1 MNDRP
6 DLERRYRRLLACYP
20 AAFRREHE
28 HEMLSVLMAGAEQ
41 GQRWPRLA
49 EVADLLRSA
58 TSMRLRSRL
67 RTSWAWEY
75 RHRRVM
81 VPVRVLIGIWLVA
94 LTAIIYGYGYG
105 YGVGGWWGLLLVPAA
120 AAHFYVAY
128 RNLRHRVE
136 D

>member
-1 MNDRP
+1 MNDDA

-20 AAFRREHE
+20 AAFRREHGQ
-28 HEMLSVLMAGAEQ
+28 EMLSVLMAGAEQ

-58 TSMRLRSRL
+58 TSTRLRSRL

-81 VPVRVLIGIWLVA
+81 VPVRVLCGIWLVA
-94 LTAIIYGYGYG
+94 LTAILYGYGR
-105 YGVGGWWGLLLVPAA
+105 GGWWGLLLIPAA
-120 AAHFYVAY
+120 ALHFYVAY
-128 RNLRHRVE
+128 RNLRHRVQS
-136 D
+136 

>member
-1 MNDRP
+1 MNDDP

-20 AAFRREHE
+20 AAFRHE
-28 HEMLSVLMAGAEQ
+28 HEQEMLAVLMAGAEQ

-58 TSMRLRSRL
+58 TSTRLRSRW

-75 RHRRVM
+75 RHWRVT
-81 VPVRVLIGIWLVA
+81 VPVRVLSGIWLVA
-94 LTAIIYGYGYG
+94 LTVILYGYGI
-105 YGVGGWWGLLLVPAA
+105 GGWWGAPLLPAA

-128 RNLRHRVE
+128 RSLRHRIRG
-136 D
+136 